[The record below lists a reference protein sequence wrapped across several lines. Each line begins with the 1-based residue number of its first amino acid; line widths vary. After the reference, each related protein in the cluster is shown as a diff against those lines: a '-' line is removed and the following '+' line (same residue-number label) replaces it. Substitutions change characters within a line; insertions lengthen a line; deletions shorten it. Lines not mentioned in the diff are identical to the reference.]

1 MISRALL
8 SVIFAGV
15 IGGVLVT
22 GAQQLRVAPLILHA
36 ETFEG
41 EVVEHTHS
49 ESTPV
54 GHAHEEEGWV
64 PADGLER
71 TLYTGMSNIVTGVAF
86 ALLLVAVYLLRGKPV
101 DFNTGLL
108 WGVAGFVVFAG
119 APALGLPPEL
129 PGMTAA
135 VLEARQAW
143 WIGTVIATALGIGL
157 FVETKTLLPRLLG
170 VVAIVLPHIIGA
182 PDPHVRESNVPAE
195 LSAQFAVAS
204 LFTSAF
210 FWMVLGAASGYF
222 FQKLVSPDS
231 QLEAAS
237 A

>member
-1 MISRALL
+1 
-8 SVIFAGV
+8 
-15 IGGVLVT
+15 
-22 GAQQLRVAPLILHA
+22 
-36 ETFEG
+36 
-41 EVVEHTHS
+41 
-49 ESTPV
+49 
-54 GHAHEEEGWV
+54 
-64 PADGLER
+64 
-71 TLYTGMSNIVTGVAF
+71 MSNIVTGVAF

-101 DFNTGLL
+101 DFNTGWL

-135 VLEARQAW
+135 ALEARQAW

-182 PDPHVRESNVPAE
+182 PHPHVLESNVPAE

>member
-41 EVVEHTHS
+41 EVVEHT
-49 ESTPV
+49 
-54 GHAHEEEGWV
+54 HEEEGWV

-129 PGMTAA
+129 PGMTVAA
-135 VLEARQAW
+135 LEARQAW
-143 WIGTVIATALGIGL
+143 WIGTVIATGLGIGL

-182 PDPHVRESNVPAE
+182 PHPHVLESNIPAE

-204 LFTSAF
+204 LYTSAF

-222 FQKLVSPDS
+222 FQKLVSVDS
-231 QLEAAS
+231 QLKAAP

>member
-54 GHAHEEEGWV
+54 GHAHEEEDWV
-64 PADGLER
+64 SADGLER

-135 VLEARQAW
+135 ALEARQAW

-182 PDPHVRESNVPAE
+182 PHPHVLESNVPAE
-195 LSAQFAVAS
+195 LSAQFAVVS

-222 FQKLVSPDS
+222 SQKLVSPDS